1 MTVFWRVCGILEGRR
16 AMKKFECLVEK
27 EALANPVCIA
37 TFKKDG
43 TGNAGSK
50 RAELLMEHLERL
62 RIKFAAEESD
72 SLTEIFV
79 APESLD
85 D

>member
-1 MTVFWRVCGILEGRR
+1 ME
-16 AMKKFECLVEK
+16 KFECLVAK
-27 EALANPVCIA
+27 EALANRVCIA
-37 TFKKDG
+37 TFKRDR
-43 TGNAGSK
+43 AGGAESK

-79 APESLD
+79 ASGSLD